1 MLDRTNRGVA
11 LNWRKSSASGEG
23 QDQDC
28 VEVAAVDRSVLVRD
42 SHDPSGG
49 MIVLDSVEWRAFL
62 RRIVDGVADRR

>member
-11 LNWRKSSASGEG
+11 LNWRKSSASEGEG
-23 QDQDC
+23 DC